1 MNMETNGHNGNEHRV
16 SIVYDAPFWIALFE
30 SFWEGAYSVAR
41 EVIGTSEPTTSEIIL
56 FFERLDWQR
65 LHYTVPTSEE
75 GKRKYKTSF
84 KKQQKLAQKAL
95 KSSDYKYVYS
105 KAQEELKKQQEQDR
119 KEKKAMERQR
129 READKERKFEI
140 RQAKKKQKHKGR

>member
-1 MNMETNGHNGNEHRV
+1 MSIETNGYNGNEHRV

-65 LHYTVPTSEE
+65 LHYTCLLYTSPSP
-75 GKRKYKTSF
+75 R
-84 KKQQKLAQKAL
+84 
-95 KSSDYKYVYS
+95 D
-105 KAQEELKKQQEQDR
+105 
-119 KEKKAMERQR
+119 
-129 READKERKFEI
+129 
-140 RQAKKKQKHKGR
+140 